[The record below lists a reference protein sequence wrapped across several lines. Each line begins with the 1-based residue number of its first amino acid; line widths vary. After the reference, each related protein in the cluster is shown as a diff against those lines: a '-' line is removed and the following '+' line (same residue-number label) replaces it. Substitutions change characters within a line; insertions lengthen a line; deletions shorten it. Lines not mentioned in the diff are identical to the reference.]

1 MQIALLRKREARNR
15 SSLSILKHSTSQRCQ
30 SSALVQKRIGKLAM
44 RKYKLANS
52 VNCSLY
58 TCRRLITTCRPRRTA
73 SEMELIF
80 KESTNL
86 AAALLRASGISRS
99 AGLVPLFPI
108 CIGDF
113 LFDPMAFRGRVN
125 LRG

>member
-1 MQIALLRKREARNR
+1 
-15 SSLSILKHSTSQRCQ
+15 
-30 SSALVQKRIGKLAM
+30 
-44 RKYKLANS
+44 
-52 VNCSLY
+52 
-58 TCRRLITTCRPRRTA
+58 
-73 SEMELIF
+73 MELIF